1 MFNPPFLLLSF
12 LGLSGATTIK
22 ESSSSD
28 YDQDLS
34 RLNFVSQSQCDSS
47 AQIVLWEWEI
57 WELWEELA
65 AVEVTLETNG

>member
-1 MFNPPFLLLSF
+1 MTAITANICPVSVHNLYGNPP
-12 LGLSGATTIK
+12 
-22 ESSSSD
+22 
-28 YDQDLS
+28 QDLS
-34 RLNFVSQSQCDSS
+34 RLNFVFQCQCDSS